1 MTPLQ
6 AFQDRLNLHFTDQT
20 LLERAFIH
28 RSYLNEHPKL
38 GLEHNERLE
47 FLGDAVLELVV
58 TDFLYRNYPNP
69 EGDLTNWRSALV
81 KTESLAAVAE
91 KLGIAGFFKLSKGEA
106 KGNARSHALISAN
119 AVEALIGATYLDQG
133 YDAARDFVLT
143 HIVSRL
149 EDILKDGSW
158 LDAKS
163 RFQETAQE
171 QFGLTPAYRVLGEE
185 GPDHDKT
192 FTIGVYVGDKLFG
205 KGSGSS
211 KQVAQQV
218 AAAAALKQLGGHQA
232 GSPVNAAVAEPAE
245 VTTSAAD

>member
-1 MTPLQ
+1 MESLQ
-6 AFQDRLNLHFTDQT
+6 DFQTAIGVEFKDSS

-58 TDFLYRNYPNP
+58 TDFLYRNYPNA

-91 KLGIAGFFKLSKGEA
+91 KLGIAAFFKLSRGEA

-119 AVEALIGATYLDQG
+119 AVEAVIGAIYLDQG
-133 YDAARDFVLT
+133 YEAARVFIAD
-143 HIVSRL
+143 HIISRL
-149 EDILKDGSW
+149 EEILATGSW
-158 LDAKS
+158 MDPKS
-163 RFQETAQE
+163 KFQELAQD
-171 QFGLTPAYRVLGEE
+171 QFGLTPSYKVLEE
-185 GPDHDKT
+185 SGPDHDKV

-205 KGSGSS
+205 KGEGSS
-211 KQVAQQV
+211 KQAGQQV
-218 AAAAALKQLGGHQA
+218 AAQAALKKL
-232 GSPVNAAVAEPAE
+232 
-245 VTTSAAD
+245 TSSKASA

>member
-1 MTPLQ
+1 MNNQPEL
-6 AFQDRLNLHFTDQT
+6 AEFQTRLGITFNDPQ

-58 TDFLYRNYPNP
+58 TDHLYRHYPNP

-91 KLGIAGFFKLSKGEA
+91 KLEIAPYFKLSRGEA

-119 AVEALIGATYLDQG
+119 AVEAIIGAVYLDQG
-133 YDAARDFVLT
+133 YDTAAKFILE

-149 EDILKDGSW
+149 AGILETGTW
-158 LDAKS
+158 MDAKS
-163 RFQETAQE
+163 KFQELAQE
-171 QFGLTPAYRVLGEE
+171 RYGLTPAYKVESE
-185 GPDHDKT
+185 SGPDHDKV
-192 FTIGVYVGDKLFG
+192 FTVGVFVGDKRFG
-205 KGSGSS
+205 QGTGSS
-211 KQVAQQV
+211 KQAAQQ
-218 AAAAALKQLGGHQA
+218 ASADAALKQIA
-232 GSPVNAAVAEPAE
+232 KP
-245 VTTSAAD
+245 

>member
-1 MTPLQ
+1 MNPLQ
-6 AFQDRLNLHFTDQT
+6 EFQDRLGLKFNDMT

-81 KTESLAAVAE
+81 KTESLASVAE
-91 KLGIAGFFKLSKGEA
+91 VLGIAQYFKLSRGEA

-119 AVEALIGATYLDQG
+119 ATEALIGAIYLDQG
-133 YDAARDFVLT
+133 YDAAKGFISD
-143 HIVSRL
+143 HISSRL
-149 EDILKDGSW
+149 ARILKEGSW

-163 RFQETAQE
+163 RFQELAQE
-171 QFGLTPAYRVLGEE
+171 QYGLTPNYRVLDES
-185 GPDHDKT
+185 GPDHDKI

-205 KGSGSS
+205 KGQGSS
-211 KQVAQQV
+211 KQSGQQV
-218 AAAAALKQLGGHQA
+218 AAAQALTGLDADK
-232 GSPVNAAVAEPAE
+232 
-245 VTTSAAD
+245 TTKATKPPL

>member
-6 AFQDRLNLHFTDQT
+6 EFQNRIGINFSDIT

-91 KLGIAGFFKLSKGEA
+91 KLEIAQYFKLSRGEA

-119 AVEALIGATYLDQG
+119 AVEAIIGAVYLDQG
-133 YDAARDFVLT
+133 YESAKAFIT
-143 HIVSRL
+143 EHIVARL
-149 EDILKDGSW
+149 PEILESGAWMDP
-158 LDAKS
+158 KS
-163 RFQETAQE
+163 RFQEIAQE
-171 QFGLTPAYRVLGEE
+171 QFGLTPNYRVMDES
-185 GPDHDKT
+185 GPDHDKV
-192 FTIGVYVGDKLFG
+192 FTIGVHVGDKLYG

-211 KQVAQQV
+211 KQAAQQ
-218 AAAAALKQLGGHQA
+218 AAASAALAKLTEPKQA
-232 GSPVNAAVAEPAE
+232 TA
-245 VTTSAAD
+245 